1 MHTSVQELNIQR
13 YTQGQLTPVSDLIA
27 VEEPLQILLQYG
39 SKSARKERPLTI
51 TMRTPGQDFELAMG
65 LLLSEGLIESPDEV
79 MSMRYCEQVKDPA
92 EQDNVLRVSM
102 QPDWEGEIER
112 MERNFY
118 SSGSC
123 GVCGKT
129 AIETV
134 FQSCERLAFGKA
146 AIDPTILAKL
156 ADALGERQ
164 SLFRHTGGIHAAALF
179 SMAGDLMLVR
189 EDIGRHNALDKLIG
203 ALSQAKEINKKDTI
217 LFLSGRVGFE
227 LVQKAI
233 QASLPVIVAL
243 GAPTSLAVQLAERHQ
258 QTLIGFLK
266 PERFNVYSGAER
278 LIENDV
284 RV

>member
-1 MHTSVQELNIQR
+1 MHTPVQKLNIQR
-13 YTQGQLTPVSDLIA
+13 YIKGKVFPVTDLLA

-39 SKSARKERPLTI
+39 PQTARKERPLTI

-65 LLLSEGLIESPDEV
+65 LLMSEGLIESPDEV
-79 MSMRYCEQVKDPA
+79 MGMRYCEQVKDPA

-102 QPDWEGEIER
+102 QADWEGEIER

-118 SSGSC
+118 SSASC

-129 AIETV
+129 AIDAV
-134 FQSCERLAFGKA
+134 FQSCESLAFGKA
-146 AIDPTILAKL
+146 AIDPSILAKL

-179 SMAGDLMLVR
+179 SITGELLLLR

-203 ALSQAKEINKKDTI
+203 ALSQAKEINKAEAI

-233 QASLPVIVAL
+233 KASLPVIVAL